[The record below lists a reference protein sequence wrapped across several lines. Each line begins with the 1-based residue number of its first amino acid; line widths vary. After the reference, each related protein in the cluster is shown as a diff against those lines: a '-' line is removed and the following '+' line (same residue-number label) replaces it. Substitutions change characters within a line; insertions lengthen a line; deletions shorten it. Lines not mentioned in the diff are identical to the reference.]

1 MRSGCVNESNENVL
15 LNAEEGRMTIKEVRK
30 YNLFLN
36 FVDLRAFA
44 VKGGPCR
51 PCSWFSGGLGFF
63 SARMRAFISLACMN
77 FACWGHAYDSPL
89 KHPRKISE
97 SFTFLMHGCE
107 R

>member
-1 MRSGCVNESNENVL
+1 
-15 LNAEEGRMTIKEVRK
+15 MTIKEVRK

-51 PCSWFSGGLGFF
+51 PCSSFSGRLGFF